1 MKITTNPIG
10 NYSLNKVRNT
20 APKTKI
26 NVQTE
31 NKAESL
37 TKSEK
42 NFFVGIYPESKS
54 EIMKYHFYNANG
66 KFGGVAIGNNI
77 DRRG

>member
-10 NYSLNKVRNT
+10 NYSVNTIKKVQHK
-20 APKTKI
+20 PKTEA
-26 NVQTE
+26 VQNNTNE
-31 NKAESL
+31 LSKA
-37 TKSEK
+37 EK
-42 NFFVGIYPESKS
+42 NFFAEVYPKNKA
-54 EIMKYHFYNANG
+54 EIMKYHFYNSKG